1 MLTKWY
7 NNPLFYHQNRFSGE
21 EGHDD
26 ERWIRPMSN
35 ILESDDEYRIELSVP
50 GFQKKEIKISVD
62 KSVLTIQSERDYT
75 KDEKLS
81 YNRREFG
88 GFNFRRSFTIPE
100 TVNVDTIAAEYKNGV
115 LALNLPKKEE
125 VKIKKE
131 ISIS

>member
-7 NNPLFYHQNRFSGE
+7 NNPLFYHQNRFSG
-21 EGHDD
+21 DD